1 MMITRAKLTRATVFA
16 VLCLIGVTT
25 VYPLVFMAFNSM
37 RTTQEFE
44 FNPFG
49 LPTHLT
55 TSSYSALFSTVP
67 FFSSILHS
75 LIVVVPAVVLATF
88 ASSLAAF
95 VFTKVPVKLGNVL
108 FWTMLMIM
116 FMPGIVV
123 LLPLYV
129 EVARSGLANNFAPA
143 ILIYTAINIPYGT
156 YLLRSNFRSI
166 PDSVVEAAR
175 VDGASWLKV
184 YWRVIMPMGKPGI
197 ITVGILTFLN
207 IWNDLFISLVLLH
220 APNTEM
226 VTPTLAELSGKYT
239 SNVPVLMAGLLLGAL
254 PTLLLYAVSARVF
267 IRGMLS
273 GAVR

>member
-1 MMITRAKLTRATVFA
+1 MTSRISRGLVFIVLTLVG
-16 VLCLIGVTT
+16 IST
-25 VYPLVFMAFNSM
+25 VYPLLFMALNSM
-37 RTTQEFE
+37 RTSQAYEV
-44 FNPFG
+44 NPFG
-49 LPTHLT
+49 LPTHFSL
-55 TSSYSALFSTVP
+55 SSYHALFSQVP
-67 FFSSILHS
+67 FLQSILHS
-75 LIVVVPAVVLATF
+75 FIVVVPAVLLATF

-95 VFTKVPVKLGNVL
+95 VFTKVPVKLGNAL

-123 LLPLYV
+123 LIPLYI
-129 EVARSGLANNFAPA
+129 EVARTGLANNFAPA

-166 PDSVVEAAR
+166 PNSVVEAAR
-175 VDGASWLKV
+175 VDGASWIKV
-184 YWRVIMPMGKPGI
+184 YWRVILPIAKPGI
-197 ITVGILTFLN
+197 ITVSILTFLN

-226 VTPTLAELSGKYT
+226 VTPTLAQLSGKFT
-239 SNVPVLMAGLLLGAL
+239 SDIPVLMAGLLLGAV
-254 PTLLLYAVSARVF
+254 PTLVLYLVTARVF

>member
-1 MMITRAKLTRATVFA
+1 MRSRISRGVVFA
-16 VLCLIGVTT
+16 ILCLIGIST
-25 VYPLVFMAFNSM
+25 VYPLIFMALNSM
-37 RTTQEFE
+37 RTTQAFE
-44 FNPFG
+44 LNPFG
-49 LPTHLT
+49 LPTHLSL
-55 TSSYSALFSTVP
+55 SSYSALFSTVP
-67 FFSSILHS
+67 FFQSILHS
-75 LIVVVPAVVLATF
+75 LFVVVPAVILATL

-129 EVARSGLANNFAPA
+129 EVARTGLTNNFAPA
-143 ILIYTAINIPYGT
+143 IFIYTAINIPYGT
-156 YLLRSNFRSI
+156 YLLRSNFRAI

-175 VDGASWLKV
+175 VDGASWFKIFL
-184 YWRVIMPMGKPGI
+184 RVILPIGKPGI

-226 VTPTLAELSGKYT
+226 VTPTLAQLSGKYT
-239 SNVPVLMAGLLLGAL
+239 SNIPVLMAGLLLGAL
-254 PTLLLYAVSARVF
+254 PTLILYFATARVF

>member
-1 MMITRAKLTRATVFA
+1 MRAHLRPSRLIVF
-16 VLCLIGVTT
+16 VILCLIGVTT
-25 VYPLVFMAFNSM
+25 VYPLLFIALNSM
-37 RTTQEFE
+37 RTTQAFE
-44 FNPFG
+44 VNPFG
-49 LPTHLT
+49 LPTHFST
-55 TSSYSALFSTVP
+55 ASYSALFSTVP
-67 FFSSILHS
+67 FYQSILHS
-75 LIVVVPAVVLATF
+75 FLVVIPAVVLATL

-129 EVARSGLANNFAPA
+129 EVARSGLANNFVPV
-143 ILIYTAINIPYGT
+143 ILVYTAINIPYGT
-156 YLLRSNFRSI
+156 YLLRSNFRGI

-184 YWRVIMPMGKPGI
+184 YWRVIMPIGKPGV

-207 IWNDLFISLVLLH
+207 IWNDLFISLVMLH

-226 VTPTLAELSGKYT
+226 VTPTLAQLSGKYGT
-239 SNVPVLMAGLLLGAL
+239 DIPVLMAGLLIGAV
-254 PTLLLYAVSARVF
+254 PTLLLYFGSARVF

>member
-1 MMITRAKLTRATVFA
+1 MRSRLSRAAVFTG
-16 VLCLIGVTT
+16 LCLIGVSC
-25 VYPLVFMAFNSM
+25 VYPLLFMALNSM
-37 RTTQEFE
+37 RTTQAFE
-44 FNPFG
+44 VNPFG
-49 LPTHLT
+49 LPGHLT
-55 TSSYSALFSTVP
+55 FSSYSALFSTIP
-67 FFSSILHS
+67 FLQSIWHS
-75 LIVVVPAVVLATF
+75 FIVVVPAVVLATIS
-88 ASSLAAF
+88 SSLAAF
-95 VFTKVPVKLGNVL
+95 VFTKTPVKLGNVL

-129 EVARSGLANNFAPA
+129 EVARTGLANNFVPA

-156 YLLRSNFRSI
+156 YLLRSNFRAI

-175 VDGASWLKV
+175 VDGASWFKI
-184 YWRVIMPMGKPGI
+184 YRRVILPIGKPAI

-226 VTPTLAELSGKYT
+226 VTPTLAQLSGKYT
-239 SNVPVLMAGLLLGAL
+239 SDIPVMMAGLLLGAI
-254 PTLLLYAVSARVF
+254 PTLLLYMTTARVF

>member
-1 MMITRAKLTRATVFA
+1 MTSRLSRGLVFA
-16 VLCLIGVTT
+16 VLTLVGIST
-25 VYPLVFMAFNSM
+25 VYPLLFMALNSM
-37 RTTQEFE
+37 RTSQAYEV
-44 FNPFG
+44 NPFG
-49 LPTHLT
+49 LPNHFSF
-55 TSSYSALFSTVP
+55 SSYNALFQQVP
-67 FFSSILHS
+67 FLQSILHS
-75 LIVVVPAVVLATF
+75 FIVVVPAVLLATF

-95 VFTKVPVKLGNVL
+95 VFTKVPIKLGNFL

-116 FMPGIVV
+116 FMPGVVV

-129 EVARSGLANNFAPA
+129 EVARTGLSNNFAPA
-143 ILIYTAINIPYGT
+143 ILVYTAINIPYGT
-156 YLLRSNFRSI
+156 YLLRSNFRAI

-184 YWRVIMPMGKPGI
+184 YWRVIVPIGKPGI

-220 APNTEM
+220 QPNTEM
-226 VTPTLAELSGKYT
+226 VTPTLAELSGKFT
-239 SNVPVLMAGLLLGAL
+239 SDIPVLMAGLLLGAL
-254 PTLLLYAVSARVF
+254 PTLILYLVTARVF